1 MKKLHWMPST
11 MNEKITTKQ
20 TPEILQGWRKDAK
33 AIQRG
38 KTPMELG
45 IRMKTQEGKA
55 KKL

>member
-1 MKKLHWMPST
+1 MPST

-20 TPEILQGWRKDAK
+20 TLEILQGLRKDAK

-38 KTPMELG
+38 KTPKESG
-45 IRMKTQEGKA
+45 IRMKTPEGKD